1 MKLCVCG
8 SRNLKEDFDLEYLH
22 SIIIDKFGSSVTE
35 IVSGCAKG
43 ADTVGELYAAKYNLI
58 LTKFPARWSEFGRK
72 AGILRNIEMS
82 DYSNYILALWDG
94 ISRGTKHNILYSRNC
109 NKHIEVVILD
119 ESYFKKE
126 KPNQYIG
133 SASIE
138 KEVAELESLL

>member
-1 MKLCVCG
+1 MKLCICG

-22 SIIIDKFGSSVTE
+22 SIITAKFENVTE

-43 ADTVGELYAAKYNLI
+43 ADTVGELYSAKYNLI

-94 ISRGTKHNILYSRNC
+94 ISRGTKHNILYSRNN
-109 NKHIEVVILD
+109 NKQVEVIILD
-119 ESYFKKE
+119 ESYLKKD
-126 KPNQYIG
+126 KPKQYIG
-133 SASIE
+133 SASIK
-138 KEVAELESLL
+138 KEVADLESLL